1 MKYPDFFNEI
11 PHIILQDELS
21 NFLGS
26 SQEGIIDI
34 SYLEIVKMA
43 GHSCAVTSGSYL
55 MTQIGLK
62 ELYGSELPQR
72 GNIKVEIRE
81 QLTEGN
87 TGVFGSV
94 YSNITGAT
102 TNTGFGGLGNKFNRR
117 DLMFYGANI
126 RGNVRFTRLDNNDS
140 VELSY
145 NPHSIVTP
153 GDIMQSAFGPN
164 ATEEAK
170 RTFPEQWQNM
180 VKTIFDNANKVVT
193 IMAL

>member
-11 PHIILQDELS
+11 EHITLQDELS
-21 NFLGS
+21 EFLGS
-26 SQEGIIDI
+26 SEEGIIDI

-55 MTQIGLK
+55 MTLIGLK
-62 ELYGSELPQR
+62 KLYGTDIPKR
-72 GNIKVEIRE
+72 GNIKVEIKD
-81 QLTEGN
+81 QLSDGN

-117 DLMFYGANI
+117 NLMFYGANI
-126 RGNVRFTRLDNNDS
+126 KGNVRFTRLDTNQS

-145 NPHSIVTP
+145 NPHLIVTP
-153 GDIMQSAFGPN
+153 GEIMQSAFGPN
-164 ATEEAK
+164 ATEVGRKE
-170 RTFPEQWQNM
+170 FPIKWQEM
-180 VKTIFDNANKVVT
+180 VKTIFDNADKV
-193 IMAL
+193 INII